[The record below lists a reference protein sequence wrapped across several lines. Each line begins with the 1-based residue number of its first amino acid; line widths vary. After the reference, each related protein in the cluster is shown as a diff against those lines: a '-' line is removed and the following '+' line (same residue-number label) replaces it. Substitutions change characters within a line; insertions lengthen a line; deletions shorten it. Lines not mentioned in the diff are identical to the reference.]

1 MSDET
6 VQIPVALQDRFEAEV
21 RAAYKEHEKESRRNL
36 EIRTAFCAT
45 LSALGAGSIAVAAS
59 IGMALTAKPQLLSGS
74 LHATA
79 HGLVVITIFLWVSL
93 VCAVTHNFLVVH
105 IAKLE
110 SEYSGHEF
118 VRVIIRRALA
128 MVRDGG
134 AAESLV
140 HLDRLTDDAQVQ
152 PLSQQQQTVRRREFL
167 HPCAT
172 VSAYVSMGSFLA
184 AYTLVAFYVLRLWGI
199 TR

>member
-1 MSDET
+1 MT
-6 VQIPVALQDRFEAEV
+6 VEIPAALQNRFEAEV

-79 HGLVVITIFLWVSL
+79 HGLVVITFFLWVSL
-93 VCAVTHNFLVVH
+93 VCAVMHNFLVVH

-118 VRVIIRRALA
+118 VRTIIRRAFA

-134 AAESLV
+134 PAESLGANVVTREYAGINVGRSCRRSSAGSV
-140 HLDRLTDDAQVQ
+140 HHRA
-152 PLSQQQQTVRRREFL
+152 PLCGSALRV
-167 HPCAT
+167 CA
-172 VSAYVSMGSFLA
+172 SADPEKYNPHEE
-184 AYTLVAFYVLRLWGI
+184 
-199 TR
+199 